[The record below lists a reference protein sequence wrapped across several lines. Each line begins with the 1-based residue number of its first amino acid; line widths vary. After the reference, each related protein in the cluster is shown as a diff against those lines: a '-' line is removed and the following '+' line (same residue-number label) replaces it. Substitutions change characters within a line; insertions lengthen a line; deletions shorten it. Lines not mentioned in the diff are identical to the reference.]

1 MASWGFLPVLF
12 QILQIQLKTAYNNM
26 CVRRLDRR
34 SENLKWEEKGMRLM
48 GAMQT
53 FVLVDAILASWG
65 LVLPQLSQLYPV
77 PLHPTPTSCVVPYFF
92 SSWLLLIFQ
101 ISA

>member
-34 SENLKWEEKGMRLM
+34 SENLKWEEKVR
-48 GAMQT
+48 
-53 FVLVDAILASWG
+53 DASDGRNANLRFG
-65 LVLPQLSQLYPV
+65 
-77 PLHPTPTSCVVPYFF
+77 
-92 SSWLLLIFQ
+92 
-101 ISA
+101 